1 MVSKGRVR
9 VNGARMAKPG
19 HAIAVGDVLTFAQ
32 GDVVRLIRIA
42 ALGTRR
48 GPYSEAQTHYIDM
61 DAAPTPL
68 E

>member
-9 VNGARMAKPG
+9 VNGARMSKPG
-19 HAIAVGDVLTFAQ
+19 HGIAVQDVLTFAQ
-32 GDVVRLIRIA
+32 GDTIRVIRITA
-42 ALGTRR
+42 FGIRR
-48 GPYSEAQTHYIDM
+48 GPFAEAQTLYIDM